1 MSRKYI
7 KLFEELAPSPTW
19 STIRDTIQQKRPF
32 MIIVC
37 KDDDSCSKSKS
48 EMGSYTV
55 IDQTTYI
62 SEEGE
67 NLEFPS
73 LFIVLDNNT
82 KFDQLIKTL
91 FNKYSIKAII
101 KGETGAEFIVKYYD
115 AKNSQNLGNEIVS
128 ELSPESM
135 SPDDYFRVESTYYK
149 FINFNI

>member
-7 KLFEELAPSPTW
+7 KLFEELTPSPTW

-32 MIIVC
+32 MIIVY
-37 KDDDSCSKSKS
+37 KDDNSRSKSKL
-48 EMGSYTV
+48 EMDSYTV

-128 ELSPESM
+128 EISPESM
-135 SPDDYFRVESTYYK
+135 PPDDYFRVESTYYK